1 MSKEVFRMGELFCG
15 PGGIACGAH
24 RAVSDDG
31 EKSIVH
37 AWANDVDQDTC
48 DTYIKN
54 IDHVFHNLFP
64 LTTIG
69 IIAATE
75 RPAIQ
80 QLMSVKSPLLR
91 LIAKYSIIIEAV

>member
-54 IDHVFHNLFP
+54 ICD
-64 LTTIG
+64 G
-69 IIAATE
+69 DGS
-75 RPAIQ
+75 
-80 QLMSVKSPLLR
+80 SVHCGDVRDLDISSLGPIDAFAYGLPCN
-91 LIAKYSIIIEAV
+91 SS